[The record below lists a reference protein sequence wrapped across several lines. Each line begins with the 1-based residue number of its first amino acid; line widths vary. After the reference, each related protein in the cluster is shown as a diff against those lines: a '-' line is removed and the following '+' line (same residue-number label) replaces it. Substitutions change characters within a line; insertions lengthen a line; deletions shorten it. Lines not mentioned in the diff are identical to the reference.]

1 MLESSPN
8 HPLHPQSMGKMSPMK
23 LVPGARKVG
32 DHLFIK
38 LAWDSVGAV
47 EINEI
52 DEFKTYF
59 GQDMDKTYLDKNS
72 QFLLTGRSWG
82 RGEGNYLLLSTSKQS

>member
-1 MLESSPN
+1 M
-8 HPLHPQSMGKMSPMK
+8 
-23 LVPGARKVG
+23 
-32 DHLFIK
+32 
-38 LAWDSVGAV
+38 GAV
-47 EINEI
+47 KINEI